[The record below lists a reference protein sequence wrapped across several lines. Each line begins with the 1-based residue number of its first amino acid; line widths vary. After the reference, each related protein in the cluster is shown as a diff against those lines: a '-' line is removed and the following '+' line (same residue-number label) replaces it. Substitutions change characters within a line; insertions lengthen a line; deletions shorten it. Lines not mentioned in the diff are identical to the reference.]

1 MIQRPNRE
9 AESRPSAPMG
19 KRAKPSPFAPL
30 ERDVEPPLR
39 KLSFVRARYA
49 SASARVSPELPRHSR
64 VREAP
69 TALAV
74 PRVTP
79 PTTAPARRHFPNR
92 DRSRPTRALTSAVPR
107 LSPSP
112 SRLPASA
119 TAGARTRP
127 WFPRRRRGA

>member
-1 MIQRPNRE
+1 
-9 AESRPSAPMG
+9 MG

-49 SASARVSPELPRHSR
+49 SASARVSRSSLDVPASEKRRRHSR
-64 VREAP
+64 C
-69 TALAV
+69 
-74 PRVTP
+74 RVSLRRRRRRRADTSRI
-79 PTTAPARRHFPNR
+79 AIANDARADLGRPA
-92 DRSRPTRALTSAVPR
+92 SL
-107 LSPSP
+107 PST
-112 SRLPASA
+112 SRLPAAA